1 MLITNLTTT
10 NGTVVVTPNP
20 YNFTTSSNDVLLTTI
35 TISSTN
41 QNVPWQYSTTQP
53 EGSGIIITDNYWY
66 WSGLYYFFFW
76 FIVVITIGSVAVCLA
91 IQKRLPVHQLKA
103 RQRAHAI
110 SQGNASNNGS
120 GSTPPGYP
128 ASTETAMPSTDGPP
142 TYETAMRNYID
153 AKQKLRDIEENAM
166 DGMTMA
172 ASTTTIE
179 TCISEVDL
187 STTVSAGDFAAM
199 RDSVTNTSPVIE
211 KHIQQ

>member
-1 MLITNLTTT
+1 MDDTNICVISLVIIVFVIFIIRIISLSMR
-10 NGTVVVTPNP
+10 NVI
-20 YNFTTSSNDVLLTTI
+20 LLR
-35 TISSTN
+35 
-41 QNVPWQYSTTQP
+41 QVKH
-53 EGSGIIITDNYWY
+53 EE
-66 WSGLYYFFFW
+66 
-76 FIVVITIGSVAVCLA
+76 
-91 IQKRLPVHQLKA
+91 A